1 MKHHMLTRA
10 LLFLGAAAL
19 LPALPLLLEPAEIPN
34 TGASLPEIESS
45 VSAEPADESS
55 FQTESIPEQSAEV
68 HQSEMKL
75 PASYSIYNAETGEVM
90 ELSPF
95 DYICGVT
102 AAEIPI
108 TYPEDAIRAQ
118 AVAAH
123 SYALYQIGRSLD
135 NPDPALKGASL
146 STDPAHYQ
154 AYYSKEEREELWGS
168 TFAENEEKLTQ
179 AVGDIIGIIL
189 TSEGKPVAAAFHAI
203 SAGRTES
210 AADIWGTAL
219 PCLVPADSPEDAE
232 NPDAYSE
239 VSLTLEE
246 AAAILSANF
255 YGISLPENPS
265 DWFRIRSRTESG
277 TVTELETGGEIC
289 SGDTIR
295 NLFGLA
301 SANFTVSYKDEIF
314 TFSVKGRGHGV
325 GMSQE
330 GASAMAEAGSSWEE
344 ILLHYYPGAE
354 LTALL
359 S

>member
-1 MKHHMLTRA
+1 MKHRMITHA
-10 LLFLGAAAL
+10 LLFMGAIAL
-19 LPALPLLLEPAEIPN
+19 LPALPLLFSPAEIPN
-34 TGASLPEIESS
+34 TAASLQETESS
-45 VSAEPADESS
+45 VVAELADESS
-55 FQTESIPEQSAEV
+55 VQTESITEPSAEIR
-68 HQSEMKL
+68 QSEMKL
-75 PASYSIYNAETGEVM
+75 PASYSIYNAKTGEVM

-108 TYPEDAIRAQ
+108 TYPEDTIRAQ

-146 STDPAHYQ
+146 STDPAHNQ
-154 AYYSKEEREELWGS
+154 AYYSKEEREALWGDA
-168 TFAENEEKLTQ
+168 FAENEEKLTQ
-179 AVGDIIGIIL
+179 AVGDVIGIVL
-189 TSEGKPVAAAFHAI
+189 TSDGKPVAAAFHAI

-210 AADIWGTAL
+210 AADIWGAAL
-219 PCLVPADSPEDAE
+219 PCLVPADSPEDLE
-232 NPDAYSE
+232 NPGAYSE

-246 AAAILSANF
+246 TAAILSAHF

-265 DWFRIRSRTESG
+265 DWFQIRSRTDSG
-277 TVTELETGGEIC
+277 TVTELEIGGQSC

-295 NLFGLA
+295 SLFDLA
-301 SANFTVSYKDEIF
+301 SANFTVSYADEIF

-325 GMSQE
+325 GMSQQ
-330 GASAMAEAGSSWEE
+330 GAAAMAEAGSSWEQ
-344 ILLHYYPGAE
+344 ILLRYYPGAE